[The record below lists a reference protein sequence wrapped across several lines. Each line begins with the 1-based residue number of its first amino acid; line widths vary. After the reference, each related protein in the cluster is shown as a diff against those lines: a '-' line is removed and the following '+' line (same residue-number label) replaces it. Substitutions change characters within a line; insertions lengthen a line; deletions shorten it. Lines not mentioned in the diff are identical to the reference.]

1 VFAWNG
7 TRRYPGCHSLGGSLC
22 GRSFTITSICGL
34 LVGRSSGHL
43 LVQSFA
49 ECFASADLRVGRV
62 GYIPELEDHMS
73 KMKIDVAFQLEIE
86 APDSDAAEEK
96 AQDQMMEFQLPANY
110 VIDSL

>member
-1 VFAWNG
+1 
-7 TRRYPGCHSLGGSLC
+7 
-22 GRSFTITSICGL
+22 
-34 LVGRSSGHL
+34 
-43 LVQSFA
+43 
-49 ECFASADLRVGRV
+49 
-62 GYIPELEDHMS
+62 MS